1 MKPFPRNVRIRVF
14 IAWWYENWKGDSL
27 WFFSTIKWWP
37 LPQEDNDRDENIP
50 DLENTVNISKK
61 WILPSEQNVSEHV
74 LGTLRR
80 VFSF

>member
-1 MKPFPRNVRIRVF
+1 MLELRFLLPDGIKIEKVVQLNDNYFLKKIMTEMKIYL
-14 IAWWYENWKGDSL
+14 IWKIQL
-27 WFFSTIKWWP
+27 TF
-37 LPQEDNDRDENIP
+37 Q
-50 DLENTVNISKK
+50 KK